1 MQSVYVYSNSDK
13 KKGSTLRSELVCVL
27 SISVVNGCMYL
38 YITKDS
44 CQNCYDLNLVVAIHV
59 RVRTLTKKITVKTS
73 NLFKEYLCS
82 FKIIDLILTVKL
94 LSKQLL
100 QFVFVKIILEL
111 VLMPKSIVF
120 IWDFNQS
127 TASFFQDNSKSLGR
141 LIGIQPRKGNGD
153 LYLPTRIQLDER
165 ERKSVRKA
173 SSEVSRG
180 HRPEVSEGLC
190 IPLLVATMEKM
201 SRSKSKTRPWI
212 LAVRGNKHHW
222 HVSFSNFFSSVMFYI

>member
-1 MQSVYVYSNSDK
+1 MCILTLTKKRLDAEEWAGVRAVHIGCEWVYVY
-13 KKGSTLRSELVCVL
+13 
-27 SISVVNGCMYL
+27 
-38 YITKDS
+38 ITKES
-44 CQNCYDLNLVVAIHV
+44 CQNCYDLNLVVEIHV
-59 RVRTLTKKITVKTS
+59 RVRTMKKITVKTS

>member
-1 MQSVYVYSNSDK
+1 MV
-13 KKGSTLRSELVCVL
+13 E
-27 SISVVNGCMYL
+27 
-38 YITKDS
+38 
-44 CQNCYDLNLVVAIHV
+44 IHV
-59 RVRTLTKKITVKTS
+59 RVRTMKKITVKTS